1 MIVAGFHPVREALAS
16 SPAAVTHLYLQ
27 RGRRDA
33 RLAELETLARAAS
46 VPVRL
51 VGKEELDRLVGKAR
65 NHNGVAAQ
73 VAPREY
79 DSEEACL
86 GGARGSRLVLFL
98 DEVTDPGNLGGILR
112 TAAAAGAAVLLPER
126 HAAPLSETV
135 AKASAG
141 AIARVR
147 VGRVGNA
154 SQFFE
159 RARAAGFW
167 IFGADAS
174 GEPAWGV
181 DLTGD
186 VLLCLGSEGSGLRR
200 LTREGCDRL
209 VAIPMAAGAG
219 SLNVGVAAGVLLF
232 ESLRQR
238 GTGPR
243 GRSGGKNGMEMA

>member
-1 MIVAGFHPVREALAS
+1 MIVSGFHPVREALAGR
-16 SPAAVTHLYLQ
+16 PASVEHLYLQ
-27 RGRRDA
+27 QGRRDA
-33 RLAELETLARAAS
+33 RLAELEGMARSAS

-51 VGKEELDRLVGKAR
+51 VSREELDRMAGKA
-65 NHNGVAAQ
+65 HNGAAARVAA
-73 VAPREY
+73 RGY
-79 DSEEACL
+79 DTEEACL
-86 GGARGSRLVLFL
+86 AGEAGNRLVLFL

-112 TAAAAGAAVLLPER
+112 TAAAAGASVLFPER
-126 HAAPLSETV
+126 NAAPLSETV

-141 AIARVR
+141 AIERVR

-154 SQFFE
+154 SQFLE
-159 RARAAGFW
+159 RARKAGFW
-167 IFGADAS
+167 VFGADAA

-209 VAIPMAAGAG
+209 VSVPMSAGAG
-219 SLNVGVAAGVLLF
+219 SLNVGVAAGILLF

-238 GTGPR
+238 SAKVGSCTLGT
-243 GRSGGKNGMEMA
+243 EMA